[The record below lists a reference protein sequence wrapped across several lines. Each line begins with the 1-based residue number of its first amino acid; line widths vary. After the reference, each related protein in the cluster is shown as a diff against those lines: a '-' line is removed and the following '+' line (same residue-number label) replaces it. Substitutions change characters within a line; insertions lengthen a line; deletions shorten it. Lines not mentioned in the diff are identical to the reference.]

1 MTLHVKHGKFRLALW
16 CPNAFLGF
24 VVKSVIKHDKH
35 TKTAK
40 VDGKTVKQIV
50 KGLRQAKKFHGKLE
64 LVSVKSADGTRVRI
78 VI

>member
-16 CPNAFLGF
+16 CPNGFIGF
-24 VVKSVIKHDKH
+24 VVKSVLKHNKH
-35 TKTAK
+35 TQGVK
-40 VDGKTVKQIV
+40 VNGKEIRQIV

-64 LVSVKSADGTRVRI
+64 LVTVKAADGTRVRK